1 MNNCKK
7 CGSQVFEGEKF
18 CRNCGEPI
26 INNNE
31 NRVGDNA
38 ISNQINMN
46 SNLNNQNNILNN
58 NSQMQNYNN
67 QNINQAPNN
76 NQNSN
81 ASTNKNKNN
90 NMPYIILGTIV
101 VLLVIVVG
109 LLLFL
114 NKDNNKSH
122 NKNDYDEPINT
133 GTNTGTNGTTTT
145 TTTNANTI
153 TSNGF
158 KFNKVSGYNY
168 ETDTDSN
175 SLIITNDKYYIG
187 VVVNNISLSSITSLK
202 TLETAYQ
209 AEGVN
214 IKNLHYTQINGKK
227 VVVGDA
233 TIDGYSVVW
242 YIMDSKQSG
251 YLFQGYIANSNF
263 VPNYNDVS
271 VVDNLI
277 SDAQYVGNYKDYSLK
292 LDSIKK

>member
-38 ISNQINMN
+38 IPNQISMN
-46 SNLNNQNNILNN
+46 SNLNNQN
-58 NSQMQNYNN
+58 
-67 QNINQAPNN
+67 INRVPNN
-76 NQNSN
+76 NLNSN
-81 ASTNKNKNN
+81 ASANTNKNN

-101 VLLVIVVG
+101 VLLVIVAV

-114 NKDNNKSH
+114 SKDNKSH

-145 TTTNANTI
+145 TTTSTNTI

-242 YIMDSKQSG
+242 YIIDSKQSG

>member
-38 ISNQINMN
+38 IPNQISMN
-46 SNLNNQNNILNN
+46 NNLNNQN
-58 NSQMQNYNN
+58 
-67 QNINQAPNN
+67 INRVPNN
-76 NQNSN
+76 NLNSN
-81 ASTNKNKNN
+81 ASANTNKNN

-101 VLLVIVVG
+101 VLLVIVAV

-114 NKDNNKSH
+114 NKDNKSH

-145 TTTNANTI
+145 TTTSTNTI

-242 YIMDSKQSG
+242 YIIDSKQSG

>member
-38 ISNQINMN
+38 IPNQISMN
-46 SNLNNQNNILNN
+46 SNLNNQN
-58 NSQMQNYNN
+58 
-67 QNINQAPNN
+67 INRVPNN
-76 NQNSN
+76 NLNSN
-81 ASTNKNKNN
+81 ASANTNKNN

-101 VLLVIVVG
+101 VLLVIVAV

-114 NKDNNKSH
+114 NKDNKSH
-122 NKNDYDEPINT
+122 NKNDYDESINT

-145 TTTNANTI
+145 TTTSTNTI

-242 YIMDSKQSG
+242 YIIDSKQSG

>member
-31 NRVGDNA
+31 NRVGDNV

-114 NKDNNKSH
+114 NKDNKSH

-242 YIMDSKQSG
+242 YIIDSKQSG

>member
-38 ISNQINMN
+38 IPNQISMN
-46 SNLNNQNNILNN
+46 NNLNNQN
-58 NSQMQNYNN
+58 
-67 QNINQAPNN
+67 INRVPNN
-76 NQNSN
+76 NLNSN
-81 ASTNKNKNN
+81 ASANTNKNN

-101 VLLVIVVG
+101 VLLVIVAV

-114 NKDNNKSH
+114 SKDNKSH

-145 TTTNANTI
+145 TTTSTNTI

-242 YIMDSKQSG
+242 YIIDSKQSG

>member
-38 ISNQINMN
+38 IPNQISMN
-46 SNLNNQNNILNN
+46 SNLNNQN
-58 NSQMQNYNN
+58 
-67 QNINQAPNN
+67 INRVPNN
-76 NQNSN
+76 NLNSN
-81 ASTNKNKNN
+81 ASANTNKNN

-101 VLLVIVVG
+101 VLLVIVAV

-114 NKDNNKSH
+114 NKDNKSH

-145 TTTNANTI
+145 TTTSTNTI

-242 YIMDSKQSG
+242 YIIDSKQSG